1 MTQPTTL
8 FSIDREGWCEQA
20 RKVPS
25 PHHNERL
32 SPDDVSLLV
41 IHGISLPPG
50 QFGGPFID
58 DLFLGRLD
66 PGAQPRHSENL
77 CGL

>member
-32 SPDDVSLLV
+32 SPEDVSLLV

-50 QFGGPFID
+50 SLVAPLSTICFWGASIPVLTPISPVFI
-58 DLFLGRLD
+58 
-66 PGAQPRHSENL
+66 N
-77 CGL
+77 